1 MIFEIETP
9 ERKVSNFWKKP
20 AGKKRQRGCL
30 VKVNDINS
38 RSEVRLLRA
47 SSLVVYI
54 NGGSGPKTSKW
65 KTQIS

>member
-54 NGGSGPKTSKW
+54 NGGSGPKNSKW
-65 KTQIS
+65 QNQNS